1 MSRQKK
7 LELSLQSDNGTYY
20 RIDVYNNNAISSTTY
35 TPKLGADGFTL
46 TYQTDN
52 DNRFTG
58 LIPSEVTF
66 DILVTEDGEQA
77 VVNDIRGSV
86 YGGFDMSIWK
96 SSDDVTYELYWAG
109 LLLNDISPE
118 QDISRPTRVKLTAVC
133 GLAPLRD
140 IDFNVDTGYST
151 PSSFQTLTYFQNIF
165 NNQIGLQD
173 YYWGVSDDYI
183 LTSVDWTT
191 DTMTSVEY
199 RDPLVA
205 SRFNFMAYVDVDE
218 ENGTKK
224 FKSSFE
230 LLDNV
235 CKAFGMRCF
244 LSDGKWQLIQVN
256 NYDNWKAPNT
266 HYYRI
271 YYKNSGTTI
280 AASGSISYTT
290 TEGTNIKRYGGS
302 FDFLPIFRS
311 VETFYNHLKTYDI
324 PFFNYVND
332 YPASTSA
339 EFQTV
344 STELPIWNG
353 FRQSNQIYVN
363 PAPPATQ
370 VYSINNSSGD
380 NLRVSLGT
388 VGAATNSALYFSRD
402 FAYYPYPTIIFTPD
416 IAEDVKKMKIYFYA
430 RFELEG
436 ASDTYYYPLA
446 NELVLDWST
455 TPVFTISA
463 VTEALQIADS
473 FPFYSQFLT
482 NITAQTTQIPVDGD
496 LYLSIF
502 ARVYYDTVQY
512 QSVGTEITESTT
524 IIDPTYLYIF
534 SPPQF
539 FADDQQGIRYL
550 LDNELSIKKFFRA
563 FNQEGGSTIQN
574 GVKFEIPELFIG
586 TGPTSGAVG
595 RIETFN
601 YTTSSWETDGMND
614 TWKAYNTGTGKEI
627 TQLLVEEVIKGQASG
642 ARVFNGSLKLTSGE
656 LNYFEGIEID
666 GTAFIPYQVSYNA
679 NEDTW
684 SGEWY
689 GIDLSSNTLSLVTG
703 VISDIPVANEFTPW

>member
-1 MSRQKK
+1 MSREKK

-20 RIDVYNNNAISSTTY
+20 RIDVYNNNAISSTKY

-58 LIPSEVTF
+58 LIPSEVSF

-118 QDISRPTRVKLTAVC
+118 QDISRPTRIKLTAVC
-133 GLAPLRD
+133 GLAPLKD

-224 FKSSFE
+224 FKSSFD

-244 LSDGKWQLIQVN
+244 LSDGKWHLIQVN

-280 AASGSISYTT
+280 AASGSTSYTT

-339 EFQTV
+339 EFQTL

-353 FRQSNQIYVN
+353 FRQSNQLYVN

-534 SPPQF
+534 SPPQL

-601 YTTSSWETDGMND
+601 YTTSSWETNGMND

-627 TQLLVEEVIKGQASG
+627 TQLLVEEVMKGQASG

>member
-1 MSRQKK
+1 MSREKK
-7 LELSLQSDNGTYY
+7 FELSLQSDNGTYY
-20 RIDVYNNNAISSTTY
+20 RLDVYDNNAISSTTY

-86 YGGFDMSIWK
+86 YGGFDIAIYK
-96 SSDDVTYELYWAG
+96 STDDVTYELYWAG

-118 QDISRPTRVKLTAVC
+118 QDISRPTRIKLTAVC

-151 PSSFQTLTYFQNIF
+151 PSSFQTLNYFVNIF
-165 NNQIGLQD
+165 NNQIGLQNF
-173 YYWGVSDDYI
+173 YWSLTDTYI
-183 LTSVDWTT
+183 TTSVDWTT
-191 DTMTSVEY
+191 DTMTSVVY

-205 SRFNFMAYVDVDE
+205 SRFNFMAYVEINED
-218 ENGTKK
+218 GSKK

-235 CKAFGMRCF
+235 CKAWGMRCF
-244 LSDGKWQLIQVN
+244 FSDGRWHLIQVN

-266 HYYRI
+266 HYIRNFSKVY
-271 YYKNSGTTI
+271 NSSNAG
-280 AASGSISYTT
+280 ASLLSSSNASYTT
-290 TEGTNIKRYGGS
+290 TEGTDIKRYGGS
-302 FDFLPIFRS
+302 FDFLPILRS
-311 VETFYNHLKTYDI
+311 VETNYNHLQSFDMPFFYYYNNSDSSTQSQTNLNEIPVWNGYIYNGNIYTGTAYDI
-324 PFFNYVND
+324 NRGLTDSLV
-332 YPASTSA
+332 
-339 EFQTV
+339 
-344 STELPIWNG
+344 I
-353 FRQSNQIYVN
+353 
-363 PAPPATQ
+363 
-370 VYSINNSSGD
+370 
-380 NLRVSLGT
+380 SLGE
-388 VGAATNSALYFSRD
+388 VSALTGSSILLNRD
-402 FAYYPYPTIIFTPD
+402 FTLGRAASVDFS
-416 IAEDVKKMKIYFYA
+416 DVSGANDKVEVHIKA
-430 RFELEG
+430 RFKLVG
-436 ASDTYYYPLA
+436 ASDTYYHPLSTVVA
-446 NELVLDWST
+446 TDWTTTSNATTTAIIDPLYLNDNYTGILDTININVQTNE
-455 TPVFTISA
+455 
-463 VTEALQIADS
+463 
-473 FPFYSQFLT
+473 
-482 NITAQTTQIPVDGD
+482 IPVDGD
-496 LYLSIF
+496 LFLEIYAIC
-502 ARVYYDTVQY
+502 YYNNYVDALAIGNQI
-512 QSVGTEITESTT
+512 EITDTTSTA
-524 IIDPTYLYIF
+524 DPTDILVY
-534 SPPQF
+534 SAPESSEE
-539 FADDQQGIRYL
+539 QGIKYL
-550 LDNELSIKKFFRA
+550 IDNEVVIKKFFRS
-563 FNQEGGSTIQN
+563 FNAPSGTTISN

-601 YTTSSWETDGMND
+601 YTTSSWEDGTNA
-614 TWKAYNTGTGKEI
+614 TWRAYGAAVAGTEI

-689 GIDLSSNTLSLVTG
+689 GIDLSGNTLNIVTG
-703 VISDIPVANEFTPW
+703 SISSIPVANEFTPW

>member
-1 MSRQKK
+1 MSREKRF
-7 LELSLQSDNGTYY
+7 ELSLQSDNGTYY
-20 RIDVYNNNAISSTTY
+20 RLDVYDNNAISSTTY
-35 TPKLGADGFTL
+35 TPKLGDDGFTL

-66 DILVTEDGEQA
+66 DILVTQDGEQA
-77 VVNDIRGSV
+77 IVNDIRASV

-133 GLAPLRD
+133 GLATLRD

-165 NNQIGLQD
+165 NNQIGLQN
-173 YYWGVSDDYI
+173 YYWGISDDYI
-183 LTSVDWTT
+183 ITSVDWTT
-191 DTMTSVEY
+191 DTMTSQAG
-199 RDPLVA
+199 RDPLIA
-205 SRFNFMAYVDVDE
+205 SRFNFMAYVEINED
-218 ENGTKK
+218 GSKK

-235 CKAFGMRCF
+235 CKAWGMRCF
-244 LSDGKWQLIQVN
+244 LSDGKWHLIQVN
-256 NYDNWKAPNT
+256 NYDNWKSPNT
-266 HYYRI
+266 HYYRK

-280 AASGSISYTT
+280 ANYGSTSYTT

-311 VETFYNHLKTYDI
+311 VETNYNHLQSFDMPFFYYFNNSDSSTQYQTNLNEIPVWNGYIYNGNIYTGTAYDI
-324 PFFNYVND
+324 NRDLTDSLVISLGEVT
-332 YPASTSA
+332 ALTGSS
-339 EFQTV
+339 
-344 STELPIWNG
+344 I
-353 FRQSNQIYVN
+353 
-363 PAPPATQ
+363 
-370 VYSINNSSGD
+370 SIN
-380 NLRVSLGT
+380 
-388 VGAATNSALYFSRD
+388 RD
-402 FAYYPYPTIIFTPD
+402 FTLGRAASVDFS
-416 IAEDVKKMKIYFYA
+416 DVSGAQDKIEVQIKA
-430 RFELEG
+430 RFKLVG
-436 ASDTYYYPLA
+436 ASDTYYHPLSTVVA
-446 NELVLDWST
+446 TDWTTTSTATTTAVIGPSYLNE
-455 TPVFTISA
+455 
-463 VTEALQIADS
+463 
-473 FPFYSQFLT
+473 FYT
-482 NITAQTTQIPVDGD
+482 NIGQNFNVNINLQTQEIPVDGD
-496 LYLSIF
+496 LFLEIYAIC
-502 ARVYYDTVQY
+502 YYNNYADALAIENQIAITDT
-512 QSVGTEITESTT
+512 TT
-524 IIDPTYLYIF
+524 TADPTDILVY
-534 SPPQF
+534 SAPESSE
-539 FADDQQGIRYL
+539 DQGIKYL
-550 LDNELSIKKFFRA
+550 IDNEVIIKKFFRS
-563 FNQEGGSTIQN
+563 FNAPSGTTISN

-601 YTTSSWETDGMND
+601 YTTSSWEDGTNA
-614 TWKAYNTGTGKEI
+614 TWRAYGAAVAGTEI

-642 ARVFNGSLKLTSGE
+642 ARVFNGSLKLTNGE

-689 GIDLSSNTLSLVTG
+689 GIDLSGNTLNIITG
-703 VISDIPVANEFTPW
+703 TISNIPLANEFTPW

>member
-1 MSRQKK
+1 MSREKK

-20 RIDVYNNNAISSTTY
+20 RIDVYNNNAISSTKY

-58 LIPSEVTF
+58 LIPSEVSF

-133 GLAPLRD
+133 GLAPLKD

-151 PSSFQTLTYFQNIF
+151 PSSYQTLTYFQNIF

-183 LTSVDWTT
+183 LTSIDWTT

-205 SRFNFMAYVDVDE
+205 TRFNFMAYVDVDE

-230 LLDNV
+230 LLDNI
-235 CKAFGMRCF
+235 CKVFGMRCF
-244 LSDGKWQLIQVN
+244 LSDGKWHLIQIN

-280 AASGSISYTT
+280 AASGSTSYTT

-380 NLRVSLGT
+380 TLRVSLGT

-496 LYLSIF
+496 LYLSIY

>member
-1 MSRQKK
+1 MSREKK
-7 LELSLQSDNGTYY
+7 FELSLQSDNGTYY
-20 RIDVYNNNAISSTTY
+20 RLDVYNNNAISSTTY

-86 YGGFDMSIWK
+86 YGGFDIAIYK
-96 SSDDVTYELYWAG
+96 STDDVTYELYWAG

-118 QDISRPTRVKLTAVC
+118 QDISRPTRVALTAVC

-151 PSSFQTLTYFQNIF
+151 PSSFQTLNYFVNIL

-173 YYWGVSDDYI
+173 YYWSLTDTYI
-183 LTSVDWTT
+183 TTSVDWTT
-191 DTMTSVEY
+191 DTMTSIVS

-205 SRFNFMAYVDVDE
+205 SRFNFMAYVEINED
-218 ENGTKK
+218 GSKK

-235 CKAFGMRCF
+235 CKAWGMRCF
-244 LSDGKWQLIQVN
+244 FSDGRWHLIQVN

-266 HYYRI
+266 HYIRNFSKVY
-271 YYKNSGTTI
+271 NSSNAG
-280 AASGSISYTT
+280 ASLLSSTNASYTT
-290 TEGTNIKRYGGS
+290 TEGTDIKRYGGS
-302 FDFLPIFRS
+302 FDFLPILRS
-311 VETFYNHLKTYDI
+311 VETNYNHLQSFDMPFFYYYNNSDSSTQYQTNLNEIPVWNGYIYNGNIYTGTAYDI
-324 PFFNYVND
+324 NRGLTDSLV
-332 YPASTSA
+332 
-339 EFQTV
+339 
-344 STELPIWNG
+344 I
-353 FRQSNQIYVN
+353 
-363 PAPPATQ
+363 
-370 VYSINNSSGD
+370 
-380 NLRVSLGT
+380 SLGEVSALSGSSILLNRDFT
-388 VGAATNSALYFSRD
+388 LGRAASVDFSDVSGANDKVEVHIKARFKLVGASN
-402 FAYYPYPTIIFTPD
+402 
-416 IAEDVKKMKIYFYA
+416 
-430 RFELEG
+430 
-436 ASDTYYYPLA
+436 TYYHPLSTVVA
-446 NELVLDWST
+446 TDWTTSSNATTTAIIDPLYLNDNYTGILDTININVQTNE
-455 TPVFTISA
+455 
-463 VTEALQIADS
+463 
-473 FPFYSQFLT
+473 
-482 NITAQTTQIPVDGD
+482 IPVDGD
-496 LYLSIF
+496 LFLEIYAIC
-502 ARVYYDTVQY
+502 YYNNYVDALAINNQITITDT
-512 QSVGTEITESTT
+512 TT
-524 IIDPTYLYIF
+524 TADPTDILVY
-534 SPPQF
+534 SAPESSEE
-539 FADDQQGIRYL
+539 QGIKYL
-550 LDNELSIKKFFRA
+550 IDNEVVIKKFFRS
-563 FNQEGGSTIQN
+563 FNAPGGTTISN

-601 YTTSSWETDGMND
+601 YTTSSWEDGTNA
-614 TWKAYNTGTGKEI
+614 TWRAYGAAVAGTEI

-689 GIDLSSNTLSLVTG
+689 GIDLSGNTLNIVTG
-703 VISDIPVANEFTPW
+703 VISNVPVANEFTPW

>member
-1 MSRQKK
+1 MSREKK
-7 LELSLQSDNGTYY
+7 FELSLQSDNGTYY
-20 RIDVYNNNAISSTTY
+20 RIDVYNNNAISSATY

-86 YGGFDMSIWK
+86 YGGFDMSIFK
-96 SSDDVTYELYWAG
+96 STDDVTYELYWAG

-118 QDISRPTRVKLTAVC
+118 QDISRPTRIKLTAVC

-165 NNQIGLQD
+165 NNQIGLKD

-183 LTSVDWTT
+183 ITSVDWTT
-191 DTMTSVEY
+191 DTMTSQAG
-199 RDPLVA
+199 RDPLVS

-218 ENGTKK
+218 ETGTKK

-235 CKAFGMRCF
+235 CKAWGMRCF
-244 LSDGKWQLIQVN
+244 LSDGKWHLIQVN

-266 HYYRI
+266 HYFRK

-280 AASGSISYTT
+280 AAYGSTSYTT
-290 TEGTNIKRYGGS
+290 SEGTNIKRYGGS

-311 VETFYNHLKTYDI
+311 VETQYNHLSPFDM
-324 PFFNYVND
+324 PFFYYQNNVD
-332 YPASTSA
+332 SATSSQ
-339 EFQTV
+339 FQAT
-344 STELPIWNG
+344 SNEIPIWNG
-353 FRQSNQIYVN
+353 YKISNVLVSN
-363 PAPPATQ
+363 ASGATEP
-370 VYSINNSSGD
+370 YSINNAD
-380 NLRVSLGT
+380 DDKLVISLGNIT
-388 VGAATNSALYFSRD
+388 SVTGSGILFNRNFQIYPLVSGMNFTDVSGTNEFIHTRIFARFKLVGSSQTYYFLLSNFVEQD
-402 FAYYPYPTIIFTPD
+402 WITSDIFTLSR
-416 IAEDVKKMKIYFYA
+416 AFGYA
-430 RFELEG
+430 
-436 ASDTYYYPLA
+436 
-446 NELVLDWST
+446 N
-455 TPVFTISA
+455 
-463 VTEALQIADS
+463 LQQ
-473 FPFYSQFLT
+473 PNQNQNTVNLYC
-482 NITAQTTQIPVDGD
+482 QTTEIPVDGE
-496 LYLSIF
+496 LFLEVF
-502 ARVYYDTVQY
+502 ARPSYNNFANVFDDNNST
-512 QSVGTEITESTT
+512 TEITESTT
-524 IIDPTYLYIF
+524 TIDPFDILIY
-534 SPPQF
+534 SPPETAQELGIIYTV
-539 FADDQQGIRYL
+539 DD
-550 LDNELSIKKFFRA
+550 NVSIKKFFRA
-563 FNQEGGSTIQN
+563 FNQVGGSTITN

-595 RIETFN
+595 RIETYN
-601 YTTSSWETDGMND
+601 YTTSSWEDGTNQ

-627 TQLLVEEVIKGQASG
+627 TQLLVEEVMKGQASG
-642 ARVFNGSLKLTSGE
+642 SRVFDGSLKLTSGE

-689 GIDLSSNTLSLVTG
+689 GIDLSGNTLSLVTG
-703 VISDIPVANEFTPW
+703 TISNIPDANEFEPW

>member
-1 MSRQKK
+1 
-7 LELSLQSDNGTYY
+7 
-20 RIDVYNNNAISSTTY
+20 
-35 TPKLGADGFTL
+35 
-46 TYQTDN
+46 
-52 DNRFTG
+52 
-58 LIPSEVTF
+58 
-66 DILVTEDGEQA
+66 
-77 VVNDIRGSV
+77 
-86 YGGFDMSIWK
+86 
-96 SSDDVTYELYWAG
+96 
-109 LLLNDISPE
+109 
-118 QDISRPTRVKLTAVC
+118 
-133 GLAPLRD
+133 
-140 IDFNVDTGYST
+140 
-151 PSSFQTLTYFQNIF
+151 
-165 NNQIGLQD
+165 
-173 YYWGVSDDYI
+173 
-183 LTSVDWTT
+183 
-191 DTMTSVEY
+191 
-199 RDPLVA
+199 
-205 SRFNFMAYVDVDE
+205 MAYVDVDE

-244 LSDGKWQLIQVN
+244 LSDGKWHLIQVN

-280 AASGSISYTT
+280 AASGSTSYTT

-353 FRQSNQIYVN
+353 FRQSNQMYVN
-363 PAPPATQ
+363 PSPPATQ

-388 VGAATNSALYFSRD
+388 IGAATNSALLFSRD
-402 FAYYPYPTIIFTPD
+402 FAVYPYPSIQFSPNLGGD
-416 IAEDVKKMKIYFYA
+416 AEKIKIYFYA

-463 VTEALQIADS
+463 VTNAIEIAET
-473 FPFYSQFLT
+473 FPLYSVYLT
-482 NITAQTTQIPVDGD
+482 NLTAQTSQIPVDGD

-502 ARVYYDTVQY
+502 ARAYYDTVQY

-524 IIDPTYLYIF
+524 IIDPTNLYIF
-534 SPPQF
+534 SPPQLF
-539 FADDQQGIRYL
+539 EDNQQGIRYL
-550 LDNELSIKKFFRA
+550 LDDELSIKKFFRA

-627 TQLLVEEVIKGQASG
+627 TQLLVEEVMKGQASG

>member
-1 MSRQKK
+1 MSREKRF
-7 LELSLQSDNGTYY
+7 ELSLQSDNGTYY
-20 RIDVYNNNAISSTTY
+20 RLDVYDNNAISSTTY
-35 TPKLGADGFTL
+35 TPKLGDDGFTL

-66 DILVTEDGEQA
+66 DILVTQDGEQA
-77 VVNDIRGSV
+77 IVNDIRGSV

-133 GLAPLRD
+133 GLATLRD

-165 NNQIGLQD
+165 NNQIGLQN
-173 YYWGVSDDYI
+173 YYWGISDDYI
-183 LTSVDWTT
+183 ITSVDWTT
-191 DTMTSVEY
+191 DTMTSQAG
-199 RDPLVA
+199 RDPLIA
-205 SRFNFMAYVDVDE
+205 SRFNFMAYVEINED
-218 ENGTKK
+218 GSKK

-235 CKAFGMRCF
+235 CKAWGMRCF
-244 LSDGKWQLIQVN
+244 LSDGKWHLIQVN
-256 NYDNWKAPNT
+256 NYDNWKSPNT
-266 HYYRI
+266 HYYRK

-280 AASGSISYTT
+280 ANYGSTSYTT

-311 VETFYNHLKTYDI
+311 VETNYNHLQSFDMPFFYYFNNSDSSTQYQTNLNEIPVWNGYIYNGNIYTGTAYDI
-324 PFFNYVND
+324 NRDLTDSLVISLGEVT
-332 YPASTSA
+332 ALTGSS
-339 EFQTV
+339 
-344 STELPIWNG
+344 I
-353 FRQSNQIYVN
+353 
-363 PAPPATQ
+363 
-370 VYSINNSSGD
+370 SIN
-380 NLRVSLGT
+380 
-388 VGAATNSALYFSRD
+388 RD
-402 FAYYPYPTIIFTPD
+402 FTLGRAASVDFS
-416 IAEDVKKMKIYFYA
+416 DVSGAQDKIEVQIKA
-430 RFELEG
+430 RFKLVG
-436 ASDTYYYPLA
+436 ASDTYYHPLSTVVA
-446 NELVLDWST
+446 TDWTTTSTATTTAVIGPSYLNE
-455 TPVFTISA
+455 
-463 VTEALQIADS
+463 
-473 FPFYSQFLT
+473 FYT
-482 NITAQTTQIPVDGD
+482 NIGQNFNVNINLQTQEIPVDGD
-496 LYLSIF
+496 LFLEIYAIC
-502 ARVYYDTVQY
+502 YYNNYADALAIENQIAITDT
-512 QSVGTEITESTT
+512 TT
-524 IIDPTYLYIF
+524 TADPTDILVY
-534 SPPQF
+534 SAPESSE
-539 FADDQQGIRYL
+539 DQGIKYL
-550 LDNELSIKKFFRA
+550 IDNEVIIKKFFRS
-563 FNQEGGSTIQN
+563 FNAPSGTTISN

-601 YTTSSWETDGMND
+601 YTTSSWEDGTNA
-614 TWKAYNTGTGKEI
+614 TWRAYGAAVAGTEI

-642 ARVFNGSLKLTSGE
+642 ARVFNGSLKLTNGE

-689 GIDLSSNTLSLVTG
+689 GIDLSGNTLNIITG
-703 VISDIPVANEFTPW
+703 TISNIPLANEFTPW

>member
-1 MSRQKK
+1 MSREKK
-7 LELSLQSDNGTYY
+7 FELSLQSDNGTYY
-20 RIDVYNNNAISSTTY
+20 RLDVYNNNAISSTTY

-86 YGGFDMSIWK
+86 YGGFDIAIYK
-96 SSDDVTYELYWAG
+96 STDDVTYELYWAG

-151 PSSFQTLTYFQNIF
+151 PSSFQTLNYFLNIF

-173 YYWGVSDDYI
+173 YYWSLTDTYI
-183 LTSVDWTT
+183 TTSVDWTT
-191 DTMTSVEY
+191 DTMTSIVS

-205 SRFNFMAYVDVDE
+205 SRFNFMAYVEINED
-218 ENGTKK
+218 GSKK

-235 CKAFGMRCF
+235 CKAWGMRCF
-244 LSDGKWQLIQVN
+244 FSDGRWHLIQVN

-266 HYYRI
+266 HYIRNFSKVY
-271 YYKNSGTTI
+271 NSSNAG
-280 AASGSISYTT
+280 ASLLSSSNASYTT
-290 TEGTNIKRYGGS
+290 TEGTDIKRYGGS
-302 FDFLPIFRS
+302 FDFLPILRS
-311 VETFYNHLKTYDI
+311 VETNYNHLQSFDMPFFYYYNNSDSSTQYQTNLNEIPVWNGYIYNGNIYTGTAYDI
-324 PFFNYVND
+324 NRGLTDSLV
-332 YPASTSA
+332 
-339 EFQTV
+339 
-344 STELPIWNG
+344 I
-353 FRQSNQIYVN
+353 
-363 PAPPATQ
+363 
-370 VYSINNSSGD
+370 
-380 NLRVSLGT
+380 SLGE
-388 VGAATNSALYFSRD
+388 VSALTGSSILLNRNFTLGRAASVDFS
-402 FAYYPYPTIIFTPD
+402 
-416 IAEDVKKMKIYFYA
+416 DVSGANDKVEVHIKA
-430 RFELEG
+430 RFKLVG
-436 ASDTYYYPLA
+436 ASDTYYHPLSTVVA
-446 NELVLDWST
+446 TDWTTTSNATTTAIIDPLYLNDNYTGILDTININVQTNE
-455 TPVFTISA
+455 
-463 VTEALQIADS
+463 
-473 FPFYSQFLT
+473 
-482 NITAQTTQIPVDGD
+482 IPVDGD
-496 LYLSIF
+496 LFLEIYAIC
-502 ARVYYDTVQY
+502 YYNNYVDALAINNQITITDT
-512 QSVGTEITESTT
+512 TSTA
-524 IIDPTYLYIF
+524 DPTDILVY
-534 SPPQF
+534 SAPESSEE
-539 FADDQQGIRYL
+539 QGIKYL
-550 LDNELSIKKFFRA
+550 IDNEVVIKKFFRS
-563 FNQEGGSTIQN
+563 FNAPSGTTISN

-601 YTTSSWETDGMND
+601 YTTSSWEDGTNA
-614 TWKAYNTGTGKEI
+614 TWRAYGAAVAGTEI

-689 GIDLSSNTLSLVTG
+689 GIDLSGNTLNIVTG
-703 VISDIPVANEFTPW
+703 SISSIPVANEFTPW

>member
-58 LIPSEVTF
+58 LIPSEVSF

-77 VVNDIRGSV
+77 VVNNIRGSV

-133 GLAPLRD
+133 GLAPLKD

-191 DTMTSVEY
+191 DTMTSVEF

-205 SRFNFMAYVDVDE
+205 SRFNFMAYVDVDDE
-218 ENGTKK
+218 TGTKQ

-235 CKAFGMRCF
+235 CKAWGMRCF
-244 LSDGKWQLIQVN
+244 LSDGKWHLIQVN

-280 AASGSISYTT
+280 AASGSTSYTT

-311 VETFYNHLKTYDI
+311 VETQYNHLSPFDM
-324 PFFNYVND
+324 PFFYYQNNVD
-332 YPASTSA
+332 SATSSQ
-339 EFQTV
+339 FQAT
-344 STELPIWNG
+344 SNEIPIWNG
-353 FRQSNQIYVN
+353 YKISNVLVSN
-363 PAPPATQ
+363 ASGATEP
-370 VYSINNSSGD
+370 YSINNAD
-380 NLRVSLGT
+380 DDKLVISLGNIT
-388 VGAATNSALYFSRD
+388 SVTGSGILFNRNFEIYPLVSGMNFTDVSGTNEFI
-402 FAYYPYPTIIFTPD
+402 TT
-416 IAEDVKKMKIYFYA
+416 KIYA
-430 RFELEG
+430 RFKLVG
-436 ASDTYYYPLA
+436 SSQTYYFLLSNFVEQDWITSDIFTLSRQFGYA
-446 NELVLDWST
+446 N
-455 TPVFTISA
+455 
-463 VTEALQIADS
+463 LQQ
-473 FPFYSQFLT
+473 PNQNQ
-482 NITAQTTQIPVDGD
+482 NIVNLYCQTTEIPVDGE
-496 LYLSIF
+496 LFLEVF
-502 ARVYYDTVQY
+502 ARPFYNNFAGQFDDSPAVI
-512 QSVGTEITESTT
+512 EITEATTT
-524 IIDPTYLYIF
+524 IDPFDILIY
-534 SPPQF
+534 SPPETDEELGIIYTI
-539 FADDQQGIRYL
+539 DDTV
-550 LDNELSIKKFFRA
+550 SIKKFFTA
-563 FNQEGGSTIQN
+563 FNQVGGSTITN
-574 GVKFEIPELFIG
+574 GVKFDIPELFIG

-595 RIETFN
+595 RIETYN
-601 YTTSSWETDGMND
+601 YTTSAWEDGTNA
-614 TWKAYNTGTGKEI
+614 TWKAYNTGTGTEI
-627 TQLLVEEVIKGQASG
+627 TQLLVEEVMKGQASG

-689 GIDLSSNTLSLVTG
+689 GIDLSGNTLSLVTG
-703 VISDIPVANEFTPW
+703 TISQIQAANEFTPW

>member
-1 MSRQKK
+1 MSREKK

-20 RIDVYNNNAISSTTY
+20 RIDVYNNNAISSTKY

-58 LIPSEVTF
+58 LIPSEVSF

-118 QDISRPTRVKLTAVC
+118 QDISRPTRIKLTAVC
-133 GLAPLRD
+133 GLAPLKD

-205 SRFNFMAYVDVDE
+205 SRFNFMAYVDVDDE
-218 ENGTKK
+218 TGTKQ

-235 CKAFGMRCF
+235 CKAWGMRCF
-244 LSDGKWQLIQVN
+244 LSDGKWHLIQVN

-280 AASGSISYTT
+280 AASGSTSYTT

-311 VETFYNHLKTYDI
+311 VETQYNHLSPFDM
-324 PFFNYVND
+324 PFFYYQNNVD
-332 YPASTSA
+332 SATSSQ
-339 EFQTV
+339 FQAT
-344 STELPIWNG
+344 SNEIPIWNG
-353 FRQSNQIYVN
+353 YKISNVLVSN
-363 PAPPATQ
+363 ASGATEP
-370 VYSINNSSGD
+370 YSINNAD
-380 NLRVSLGT
+380 DDKLVISLGNIT
-388 VGAATNSALYFSRD
+388 SVTGSGILFNRNFEIYPLVSGMNFTDVSGTNEFI
-402 FAYYPYPTIIFTPD
+402 TT
-416 IAEDVKKMKIYFYA
+416 KIYA
-430 RFELEG
+430 RFKLVG
-436 ASDTYYYPLA
+436 SSQTYYFLLSNFVEQDWITSDIFTLSRQFGYA
-446 NELVLDWST
+446 N
-455 TPVFTISA
+455 
-463 VTEALQIADS
+463 LQQ
-473 FPFYSQFLT
+473 PNQNQ
-482 NITAQTTQIPVDGD
+482 NIVNLYCQTTEIPVDGE
-496 LYLSIF
+496 LFLEVF
-502 ARVYYDTVQY
+502 ARPFYNNFAGQFDDSPAVI
-512 QSVGTEITESTT
+512 EITEATTT
-524 IIDPTYLYIF
+524 IDPFDILIY
-534 SPPQF
+534 SPPETDEELGIIYTI
-539 FADDQQGIRYL
+539 DDTV
-550 LDNELSIKKFFRA
+550 SIKKFFRA
-563 FNQEGGSTIQN
+563 YNQVGGSTITN
-574 GVKFEIPELFIG
+574 GVKFDIPELFIG

-595 RIETFN
+595 RIETYN
-601 YTTSSWETDGMND
+601 YTTSAWEDGTNA
-614 TWKAYNTGTGKEI
+614 TWKAYNTGTGTEI
-627 TQLLVEEVIKGQASG
+627 TQLLVEEVMKGQASG

-689 GIDLSSNTLSLVTG
+689 GIDLSGNTLSLVTG
-703 VISDIPVANEFTPW
+703 TISQIQAANEFTPW

>member
-1 MSRQKK
+1 MSREKK
-7 LELSLQSDNGTYY
+7 FELSLQSDNGTYY
-20 RIDVYNNNAISSTTY
+20 RLDVYNNNAISSTTY

-86 YGGFDMSIWK
+86 YGGFDIAIYK
-96 SSDDVTYELYWAG
+96 STDDVTYDLYWAG

-118 QDISRPTRVKLTAVC
+118 QDISRPTRIKLTAVC

-151 PSSFQTLTYFQNIF
+151 PSSFQTLNYFVNIF

-173 YYWGVSDDYI
+173 YYWSLTDTYI
-183 LTSVDWTT
+183 TTSVDWTT
-191 DTMTSVEY
+191 DTMTSIVS

-205 SRFNFMAYVDVDE
+205 SRFNFMAYVEINED
-218 ENGTKK
+218 GSKK

-235 CKAFGMRCF
+235 CKAWGMRCF
-244 LSDGKWQLIQVN
+244 FSDGRWHLIQVN

-266 HYYRI
+266 HYIRNFSKVY
-271 YYKNSGTTI
+271 NSSNAG
-280 AASGSISYTT
+280 ASLLSSSNASYTT
-290 TEGTNIKRYGGS
+290 TEGTDIKRYGGS
-302 FDFLPIFRS
+302 FDFLPILRS
-311 VETFYNHLKTYDI
+311 VETNYNHLQSFDMPFFYYYNNSDSSTQYQTNLNEIPVWNGYIYNGNIYTGTAYDI
-324 PFFNYVND
+324 NRGLTDSLV
-332 YPASTSA
+332 
-339 EFQTV
+339 
-344 STELPIWNG
+344 I
-353 FRQSNQIYVN
+353 
-363 PAPPATQ
+363 
-370 VYSINNSSGD
+370 
-380 NLRVSLGT
+380 SLGEVSALT
-388 VGAATNSALYFSRD
+388 GSSILLNRDFTLGRAASVDFSDVSGANDKVEVHIKARFKLVGASN
-402 FAYYPYPTIIFTPD
+402 
-416 IAEDVKKMKIYFYA
+416 
-430 RFELEG
+430 
-436 ASDTYYYPLA
+436 TYYHPLSTVVA
-446 NELVLDWST
+446 TDWTTTSNATTTAIIDPLYLNDNYTGILDTININVQTNE
-455 TPVFTISA
+455 
-463 VTEALQIADS
+463 
-473 FPFYSQFLT
+473 
-482 NITAQTTQIPVDGD
+482 IPVDGD
-496 LYLSIF
+496 LFLEIYAIC
-502 ARVYYDTVQY
+502 YYNNYVDALAINNQITITDT
-512 QSVGTEITESTT
+512 TT
-524 IIDPTYLYIF
+524 TADPTDILVY
-534 SPPQF
+534 SAPESSEE
-539 FADDQQGIRYL
+539 QGIKYL
-550 LDNELSIKKFFRA
+550 IDNEVVIKKFFRS
-563 FNQEGGSTIQN
+563 FNAPSGITISN

-601 YTTSSWETDGMND
+601 YTTSSWEDGTNA
-614 TWKAYNTGTGKEI
+614 TWRAYGAAVAGTEI

-689 GIDLSSNTLSLVTG
+689 GIDLSGNTLNIVTG
-703 VISDIPVANEFTPW
+703 TISNIPVANEFTPW

>member
-1 MSRQKK
+1 MSREKRF
-7 LELSLQSDNGTYY
+7 ELSLQSDNGTYY
-20 RIDVYNNNAISSTTY
+20 RLDVYDNNAISSTTY
-35 TPKLGADGFTL
+35 TPKLGDDGFTL

-66 DILVTEDGEQA
+66 DILVTQDGEQA
-77 VVNDIRGSV
+77 IVNDIRASV

-133 GLAPLRD
+133 GLATLRD

-165 NNQIGLQD
+165 NNQIGLQN
-173 YYWGVSDDYI
+173 YYWGISDDYI
-183 LTSVDWTT
+183 ITSVDWTT
-191 DTMTSVEY
+191 DTMTSQAG
-199 RDPLVA
+199 RDPLIA
-205 SRFNFMAYVDVDE
+205 SRFNFMAYVEINED
-218 ENGTKK
+218 GSKK

-235 CKAFGMRCF
+235 CKAWGMRCF
-244 LSDGKWQLIQVN
+244 LSDGKWHLIQVN
-256 NYDNWKAPNT
+256 NYDNWKSPNT
-266 HYYRI
+266 HYYRK

-280 AASGSISYTT
+280 ANYGSTSYTT

-332 YPASTSA
+332 YPASTSS
-339 EFQTV
+339 EFQTL

-353 FRQSNQIYVN
+353 FRQSNQLYVN

-388 VGAATNSALYFSRD
+388 IGAATNSALYFSRD
-402 FAYYPYPTIIFTPD
+402 FAYYPNPTIIFTPD
-416 IAEDVKKMKIYFYA
+416 ISEDAKKIKIYFYA

-473 FPFYSQFLT
+473 FPIYSQFLT

-502 ARVYYDTVQY
+502 ARAYYDTVQY

-534 SPPQF
+534 SPPQLF
-539 FADDQQGIRYL
+539 EDNQQGIRYL
-550 LDNELSIKKFFRA
+550 LDDELSIKKFFRA

-601 YTTSSWETDGMND
+601 YTTSSWETNGMND

-627 TQLLVEEVIKGQASG
+627 TQLLVEEVMKGQASG

>member
-1 MSRQKK
+1 MSREKK

-20 RIDVYNNNAISSTTY
+20 RIDVYNNNAISSTKY

-58 LIPSEVTF
+58 LIPSEVSF

-133 GLAPLRD
+133 GLAPLKD

-205 SRFNFMAYVDVDE
+205 SRFNFMAYVDVDDE
-218 ENGTKK
+218 TGTKQ

-235 CKAFGMRCF
+235 CKAWGMRCF
-244 LSDGKWQLIQVN
+244 LSDGKWHLIQVN

-280 AASGSISYTT
+280 AASGSTSYTT

-311 VETFYNHLKTYDI
+311 VETQYNHLSPFDM
-324 PFFNYVND
+324 PFFYYQNNVD
-332 YPASTSA
+332 SATSSQ
-339 EFQTV
+339 FQAT
-344 STELPIWNG
+344 SNEIPIWNG
-353 FRQSNQIYVN
+353 YKISNVLVSN
-363 PAPPATQ
+363 ASGATEP
-370 VYSINNSSGD
+370 YSINNAD
-380 NLRVSLGT
+380 DDKLVISLGNIT
-388 VGAATNSALYFSRD
+388 SVTGSGILFNRNFQIYPLVSGMNFTDVSGTNEFIN
-402 FAYYPYPTIIFTPD
+402 TNI
-416 IAEDVKKMKIYFYA
+416 YA
-430 RFELEG
+430 RFKLVG
-436 ASDTYYYPLA
+436 SSQTYYFLLSNFVEQDWITSDIFTLSTQFGYA
-446 NELVLDWST
+446 N
-455 TPVFTISA
+455 
-463 VTEALQIADS
+463 LQQ
-473 FPFYSQFLT
+473 PNQNQ
-482 NITAQTTQIPVDGD
+482 NIVNLYCQTTEIPVDGE
-496 LYLSIF
+496 LFLEVF
-502 ARVYYDTVQY
+502 ARPFYNNFAGPFDDSPATI
-512 QSVGTEITESTT
+512 EITEATTT
-524 IIDPTYLYIF
+524 IDPFDILIY
-534 SPPQF
+534 SPPETDEELGIIYTI
-539 FADDQQGIRYL
+539 DDTV
-550 LDNELSIKKFFRA
+550 SIKKFFRA
-563 FNQEGGSTIQN
+563 FNQVGGSIITN
-574 GVKFEIPELFIG
+574 GVKFDIPELFIG

-595 RIETFN
+595 RIETYN
-601 YTTSSWETDGMND
+601 YTTSAWEDGTNA
-614 TWKAYNTGTGKEI
+614 TWKAYNTGTGTEI
-627 TQLLVEEVIKGQASG
+627 TQLLVEEVMKGQASG

-689 GIDLSSNTLSLVTG
+689 GIDLSGNTLSLVTG
-703 VISDIPVANEFTPW
+703 TISQIQAANEFTPW

>member
-1 MSRQKK
+1 MSREKK

-20 RIDVYNNNAISSTTY
+20 RIDVYNNNAISSTKY

-58 LIPSEVTF
+58 LIPSEVSF

-133 GLAPLRD
+133 GLAPLKD

-205 SRFNFMAYVDVDE
+205 SRFNFMAYVEVDDE
-218 ENGTKK
+218 TGTKQ

-230 LLDNV
+230 LLDNI
-235 CKAFGMRCF
+235 CKAWGMRCF
-244 LSDGKWQLIQVN
+244 LSDGKWHLIQVN

-280 AASGSISYTT
+280 AASGSTSYTT

-311 VETFYNHLKTYDI
+311 VETQYNHLSPFDM
-324 PFFNYVND
+324 PFFYYQNNVD
-332 YPASTSA
+332 SATSSQ
-339 EFQTV
+339 FQAT
-344 STELPIWNG
+344 SNEIPIWNG
-353 FRQSNQIYVN
+353 YKISNVLVSN
-363 PAPPATQ
+363 ASGATEP
-370 VYSINNSSGD
+370 YSINNAD
-380 NLRVSLGT
+380 DDKLVISLGNIT
-388 VGAATNSALYFSRD
+388 SVTGSGILFNRNFEIYPLVSGMNFTDVSGTNEFI
-402 FAYYPYPTIIFTPD
+402 TT
-416 IAEDVKKMKIYFYA
+416 KIYA
-430 RFELEG
+430 RFKLVG
-436 ASDTYYYPLA
+436 SSQTYYFLLSNFVEQDWITSDIFTLSRQFGYA
-446 NELVLDWST
+446 NLQQPNQNQNLVNL
-455 TPVFTISA
+455 
-463 VTEALQIADS
+463 
-473 FPFYSQFLT
+473 YC
-482 NITAQTTQIPVDGD
+482 QTTEIPVDGE
-496 LYLSIF
+496 LFLEVF
-502 ARVYYDTVQY
+502 ARPFYNNFAGQFDDSPAVI
-512 QSVGTEITESTT
+512 EITEATTT
-524 IIDPTYLYIF
+524 IDPFDILIY
-534 SPPQF
+534 SPPETDEELGIIYTI
-539 FADDQQGIRYL
+539 DDTV
-550 LDNELSIKKFFRA
+550 SIKKFFRA
-563 FNQEGGSTIQN
+563 FNQVGGSTITN
-574 GVKFEIPELFIG
+574 GVKFDIPELFIG

-595 RIETFN
+595 RIETYN
-601 YTTSSWETDGMND
+601 YTTSAWEDGTNA
-614 TWKAYNTGTGKEI
+614 TWKAYNTGTGTEI
-627 TQLLVEEVIKGQASG
+627 TQLLVEEVMKGQASG

-689 GIDLSSNTLSLVTG
+689 GIDLSGNTLSLVTG
-703 VISDIPVANEFTPW
+703 TISQIQAANEFTPW

>member
-1 MSRQKK
+1 MSREKK
-7 LELSLQSDNGTYY
+7 FELSLQSDNGTYY
-20 RIDVYNNNAISSTTY
+20 RLDVYNNNAISSTTY

-66 DILVTEDGEQA
+66 DILVTADGEQA

-86 YGGFDMSIWK
+86 YGGFDIAIYK
-96 SSDDVTYELYWAG
+96 STDDVTYELYWAG

-151 PSSFQTLTYFQNIF
+151 PSSFQTINYFVNIF

-173 YYWGVSDDYI
+173 YYWSLTDTYI
-183 LTSVDWTT
+183 TTSVDWTT
-191 DTMTSVEY
+191 DTMTSVVS

-205 SRFNFMAYVDVDE
+205 SRFNFMAYVEINED
-218 ENGTKK
+218 GSKK

-235 CKAFGMRCF
+235 CKAWGMRCF
-244 LSDGKWQLIQVN
+244 FSDGRWHLIQVN

-266 HYYRI
+266 HYIRNFSKVY
-271 YYKNSGTTI
+271 NSSNAG
-280 AASGSISYTT
+280 ASLLSSSNASYTT
-290 TEGTNIKRYGGS
+290 TEGTDIKRYGGS
-302 FDFLPIFRS
+302 FDFLPILRS
-311 VETFYNHLKTYDI
+311 VETNYNHLQSFDMPFFYYFNNSDSSTQYQTNLNEIPVWNGYIYNGNIYTGTAYDI
-324 PFFNYVND
+324 NRGLTDSLV
-332 YPASTSA
+332 
-339 EFQTV
+339 
-344 STELPIWNG
+344 I
-353 FRQSNQIYVN
+353 
-363 PAPPATQ
+363 
-370 VYSINNSSGD
+370 
-380 NLRVSLGT
+380 SLGE
-388 VGAATNSALYFSRD
+388 VSALTGSSILLNRNFTLGRAASVDFS
-402 FAYYPYPTIIFTPD
+402 
-416 IAEDVKKMKIYFYA
+416 DVSGANDKVEVHIKA
-430 RFELEG
+430 RFKLVG
-436 ASDTYYYPLA
+436 ASDTYYHPLSTVVA
-446 NELVLDWST
+446 TDWTTTSTATTTAIIDPLYLNDNYTGILDTININVQTNE
-455 TPVFTISA
+455 
-463 VTEALQIADS
+463 
-473 FPFYSQFLT
+473 
-482 NITAQTTQIPVDGD
+482 IPVDGD
-496 LYLSIF
+496 LFLEIYAIC
-502 ARVYYDTVQY
+502 YYNNYVDALAIGNQITITDT
-512 QSVGTEITESTT
+512 TSTA
-524 IIDPTYLYIF
+524 DPTDILVY
-534 SPPQF
+534 SAPESSEE
-539 FADDQQGIRYL
+539 QGIKYL
-550 LDNELSIKKFFRA
+550 IDNEVVIKKFFRS
-563 FNQEGGSTIQN
+563 FNAPSGTTISN

-601 YTTSSWETDGMND
+601 YTTSSWEDGTNA
-614 TWKAYNTGTGKEI
+614 TWRAYGAAVAGTEI

-689 GIDLSSNTLSLVTG
+689 GIDLSGNTLNIVTG
-703 VISDIPVANEFTPW
+703 SISSTPVANEFTPW

>member
-1 MSRQKK
+1 MSREKK

-20 RIDVYNNNAISSTTY
+20 RIDVYNNNAISSTKY

-58 LIPSEVTF
+58 LIPSEVSF

-133 GLAPLRD
+133 GLAPLKD

-230 LLDNV
+230 LLDNI
-235 CKAFGMRCF
+235 CKVFGMRCF
-244 LSDGKWQLIQVN
+244 LSDGKWHLIQVN

-280 AASGSISYTT
+280 AASGSTSYTT

-380 NLRVSLGT
+380 TLRVSLGT

-496 LYLSIF
+496 LYLSIY

>member
-1 MSRQKK
+1 MSREKK

-20 RIDVYNNNAISSTTY
+20 RIDVYNNNAISSTKY

-58 LIPSEVTF
+58 LIPSEVSF

-118 QDISRPTRVKLTAVC
+118 QDISRPTRIKLTAVC
-133 GLAPLRD
+133 GLAPLKD

-205 SRFNFMAYVDVDE
+205 SRFNFMAYVDVDDE
-218 ENGTKK
+218 TGTKQ

-235 CKAFGMRCF
+235 CKAWGMRCF
-244 LSDGKWQLIQVN
+244 LSDGKWHLIQVN

-280 AASGSISYTT
+280 AASGSTSYTT

-311 VETFYNHLKTYDI
+311 VETQYNHLSPFDM
-324 PFFNYVND
+324 PFFYYQNNVD
-332 YPASTSA
+332 SATSSQ
-339 EFQTV
+339 FQAT
-344 STELPIWNG
+344 SNEIPIWNG
-353 FRQSNQIYVN
+353 YKISNVLVSN
-363 PAPPATQ
+363 ASGATEP
-370 VYSINNSSGD
+370 YSINNAD
-380 NLRVSLGT
+380 NDKLVISLGNIT
-388 VGAATNSALYFSRD
+388 SVTGSGILFNRNFQIYPLVSGMNFTDVSGTNEFIS
-402 FAYYPYPTIIFTPD
+402 TNI
-416 IAEDVKKMKIYFYA
+416 YA
-430 RFELEG
+430 RFKLVG
-436 ASDTYYYPLA
+436 SSQTYYFLLSNFVEQDWITSDIFTLSTQFGYA
-446 NELVLDWST
+446 N
-455 TPVFTISA
+455 
-463 VTEALQIADS
+463 LQQ
-473 FPFYSQFLT
+473 PNQNQ
-482 NITAQTTQIPVDGD
+482 NIVNLYCQTTEIPVDGE
-496 LYLSIF
+496 LFLEVF
-502 ARVYYDTVQY
+502 ARPFYNNFAGPFDDSPATI
-512 QSVGTEITESTT
+512 EITEATTT
-524 IIDPTYLYIF
+524 IDPFDILIY
-534 SPPQF
+534 SPPETDEELGIIYTI
-539 FADDQQGIRYL
+539 DDTV
-550 LDNELSIKKFFRA
+550 SIKKFFRA
-563 FNQEGGSTIQN
+563 FNQVGGSIITN
-574 GVKFEIPELFIG
+574 GVKFDIPELFIG

-595 RIETFN
+595 RIETYN
-601 YTTSSWETDGMND
+601 YTTSAWEDGTNA
-614 TWKAYNTGTGKEI
+614 TWKAYNTGTGTEI
-627 TQLLVEEVIKGQASG
+627 TQLLVEEVMKGQASG

-689 GIDLSSNTLSLVTG
+689 GIDLSGNTLSLVTG
-703 VISDIPVANEFTPW
+703 TISQIQAANEFTPW

>member
-1 MSRQKK
+1 MSREKK
-7 LELSLQSDNGTYY
+7 FELSLQSDNGTYY
-20 RIDVYNNNAISSTTY
+20 RLDVYNNNAISSTTY

-86 YGGFDMSIWK
+86 YGGFDIAIYK
-96 SSDDVTYELYWAG
+96 STDDVTYELYWAG

-118 QDISRPTRVKLTAVC
+118 QDISRPTRIKLTAVC

-151 PSSFQTLTYFQNIF
+151 PSSFQTLNYFVNIF
-165 NNQIGLQD
+165 NNQIGLQNF
-173 YYWGVSDDYI
+173 YWSLTDTYI
-183 LTSVDWTT
+183 TTSVDWTT
-191 DTMTSVEY
+191 DTMTSVVY

-205 SRFNFMAYVDVDE
+205 SRFNFMAYVEINED
-218 ENGTKK
+218 GSKK

-235 CKAFGMRCF
+235 CKAWGMRCF
-244 LSDGKWQLIQVN
+244 ISDGRWHLIQVN

-266 HYYRI
+266 HYIRNFSKVY
-271 YYKNSGTTI
+271 NSSNAG
-280 AASGSISYTT
+280 ASLLSSSNASYTT
-290 TEGTNIKRYGGS
+290 TEGTDIKRYGGS
-302 FDFLPIFRS
+302 FDFLPILRS
-311 VETFYNHLKTYDI
+311 VETNYNHLQSFDMPFFYYYNNSDSSTQYQTNLNEIPVWNGYIYNGNIYTGTAYDI
-324 PFFNYVND
+324 NRGLTDSLV
-332 YPASTSA
+332 
-339 EFQTV
+339 
-344 STELPIWNG
+344 I
-353 FRQSNQIYVN
+353 
-363 PAPPATQ
+363 
-370 VYSINNSSGD
+370 
-380 NLRVSLGT
+380 SLGE
-388 VGAATNSALYFSRD
+388 VSALTGSSILLNRD
-402 FAYYPYPTIIFTPD
+402 FTLGRAASVDFS
-416 IAEDVKKMKIYFYA
+416 DVSGANDKVEVHIKA
-430 RFELEG
+430 RFKLVG
-436 ASDTYYYPLA
+436 ASDTYYHPLSTVVA
-446 NELVLDWST
+446 TDWTTTSNATTTAIIDPLYLNDNYTGILDTININVQTNE
-455 TPVFTISA
+455 
-463 VTEALQIADS
+463 
-473 FPFYSQFLT
+473 
-482 NITAQTTQIPVDGD
+482 IPVDGD
-496 LYLSIF
+496 LFLEIYAIC
-502 ARVYYDTVQY
+502 YYNNYVDALAIGNQI
-512 QSVGTEITESTT
+512 EITDTTSTA
-524 IIDPTYLYIF
+524 DPTDILVY
-534 SPPQF
+534 SAPESSEE
-539 FADDQQGIRYL
+539 QGIKYL
-550 LDNELSIKKFFRA
+550 IDNEVVIKKFFRS
-563 FNQEGGSTIQN
+563 FNAPSGTTISN

-601 YTTSSWETDGMND
+601 YTTSSWEDGTNA
-614 TWKAYNTGTGKEI
+614 TWRAYGAAVAGTEI

-689 GIDLSSNTLSLVTG
+689 GIDLSGNTLNIVTG
-703 VISDIPVANEFTPW
+703 TISNIPVANEFTPW

>member
-1 MSRQKK
+1 MSREKK

-20 RIDVYNNNAISSTTY
+20 RIDVYNNNAISSTKY

-58 LIPSEVTF
+58 LIPSEVSF

-191 DTMTSVEY
+191 DTMTSVEF

-205 SRFNFMAYVDVDE
+205 SRFNFMAYVDVDDE
-218 ENGTKK
+218 TGTKQ

-235 CKAFGMRCF
+235 CKAWGMRCF
-244 LSDGKWQLIQVN
+244 LSDGKWHLIQVN

-280 AASGSISYTT
+280 AASGSTSYTT

-311 VETFYNHLKTYDI
+311 VETQYNHLSPFDM
-324 PFFNYVND
+324 PFFYYQNNVD
-332 YPASTSA
+332 SATSSQ
-339 EFQTV
+339 FQAT
-344 STELPIWNG
+344 SNEIPIWNG
-353 FRQSNQIYVN
+353 YKISNVLVSN
-363 PAPPATQ
+363 ASGATEP
-370 VYSINNSSGD
+370 YSINNAD
-380 NLRVSLGT
+380 DDKLVISLGNIT
-388 VGAATNSALYFSRD
+388 SVTGSGILFNRNFEIYPLVSGMNFTDVSGTNEFI
-402 FAYYPYPTIIFTPD
+402 TT
-416 IAEDVKKMKIYFYA
+416 KIYA
-430 RFELEG
+430 RFKLVG
-436 ASDTYYYPLA
+436 SSQTYYFLLSNFVEQDWITSDIFTLSRQFGYA
-446 NELVLDWST
+446 N
-455 TPVFTISA
+455 
-463 VTEALQIADS
+463 LQQ
-473 FPFYSQFLT
+473 PNQNQ
-482 NITAQTTQIPVDGD
+482 NIVNLYCQTTEIPVDGD
-496 LYLSIF
+496 LFLEVF
-502 ARVYYDTVQY
+502 ARPFYNNFAGQFDDSPAVI
-512 QSVGTEITESTT
+512 EITEATTT
-524 IIDPTYLYIF
+524 IDPFDILIY
-534 SPPQF
+534 SPPETDEELGIIYTI
-539 FADDQQGIRYL
+539 DDTV
-550 LDNELSIKKFFRA
+550 SIKKFFRA
-563 FNQEGGSTIQN
+563 YNQVGGSTITN
-574 GVKFEIPELFIG
+574 GVKFDIPELFIG

-595 RIETFN
+595 RIETYN
-601 YTTSSWETDGMND
+601 YTTSAWEDGTNA
-614 TWKAYNTGTGKEI
+614 TWKAYNTGTGTEI
-627 TQLLVEEVIKGQASG
+627 TQLLVEEVMKGQASG

-689 GIDLSSNTLSLVTG
+689 GIDLSGNTLSLVTG
-703 VISDIPVANEFTPW
+703 TISQIQAANEFTPW

>member
-1 MSRQKK
+1 MSREKK

-58 LIPSEVTF
+58 LIPSEVSF

-133 GLAPLRD
+133 GLAPLKD

-205 SRFNFMAYVDVDE
+205 SRFNFMAYVDVDDE
-218 ENGTKK
+218 TGTKQ

-235 CKAFGMRCF
+235 CKAWGMRCF
-244 LSDGKWQLIQVN
+244 LSDGKWHLIQVN

-280 AASGSISYTT
+280 AASGSTSYTT

-311 VETFYNHLKTYDI
+311 VETQYNHLSPFDM
-324 PFFNYVND
+324 PFFYYQNNVD
-332 YPASTSA
+332 SATSSQ
-339 EFQTV
+339 FQAT
-344 STELPIWNG
+344 SNEIPIWNG
-353 FRQSNQIYVN
+353 YKISNVLVSN
-363 PAPPATQ
+363 ASGATEP
-370 VYSINNSSGD
+370 YSINNAD
-380 NLRVSLGT
+380 DDKLVISLGNIT
-388 VGAATNSALYFSRD
+388 SVTGSGILFNRNFQIYPLVSGMNFTDVSGTNEFIN
-402 FAYYPYPTIIFTPD
+402 TNI
-416 IAEDVKKMKIYFYA
+416 YA
-430 RFELEG
+430 RFKLVG
-436 ASDTYYYPLA
+436 SSQTYYFLLSNFVEQDWITSDIFTLSTQFGYA
-446 NELVLDWST
+446 N
-455 TPVFTISA
+455 
-463 VTEALQIADS
+463 LQQ
-473 FPFYSQFLT
+473 PNQNQ
-482 NITAQTTQIPVDGD
+482 NIVNLYCQTTEIPVDGE
-496 LYLSIF
+496 LFLEVF
-502 ARVYYDTVQY
+502 ARPFYNNFAGPFDDSPATI
-512 QSVGTEITESTT
+512 EITEATTT
-524 IIDPTYLYIF
+524 IDPFDILIY
-534 SPPQF
+534 SPPETDEELGIIYTI
-539 FADDQQGIRYL
+539 DDTV
-550 LDNELSIKKFFRA
+550 SIKKFFRA
-563 FNQEGGSTIQN
+563 FNQVGGSIITN
-574 GVKFEIPELFIG
+574 GVKFDIPELFIG

-595 RIETFN
+595 RIETYN
-601 YTTSSWETDGMND
+601 YTTSAWEDGTNA
-614 TWKAYNTGTGKEI
+614 TWKAYNTGTGTEI
-627 TQLLVEEVIKGQASG
+627 TQLLVEEVMKGQASG

-689 GIDLSSNTLSLVTG
+689 GIDLSGNTLSLVTG
-703 VISDIPVANEFTPW
+703 TISQIQAANEFTPW